1 VGLADG
7 EDQRLPGRAVVNI
20 RNEQAGDYV
29 AIRRLLTE
37 AFGGESEAKLVD
49 SLRADG
55 DLAIALVADIE
66 GEIAG
71 YVAMSVLK
79 SPPRSLALAPVAV
92 APARQRQGVGSA
104 LIEETLRRAR
114 AAEGGMVF
122 VVGDPEYYAR
132 FGFRADAARSFDSPY
147 AGEHFMAIALTE
159 TPASAAPVFY
169 SRRFAEL

>member
-7 EDQRLPGRAVVNI
+7 ENRRLPRGPIVNI
-20 RNEQAGDYV
+20 RDEQAGDHA

-37 AFGGESEAKLVD
+37 TFGGESEAKLVD

-71 YVAMSVLK
+71 YAAMSALR

-114 AAEGGMVF
+114 AAEGCMVF

-132 FGFRADAARSFDSPY
+132 FGFSADAARSFDSTY

-159 TPASAAPVFY
+159 RPAPAEPVLY

>member
-1 VGLADG
+1 M
-7 EDQRLPGRAVVNI
+7 NI
-20 RNEQAGDYV
+20 RDERPEDHA

-37 AFGGESEAKLVD
+37 AFGGEGEAKLVD

-55 DLAIALVADIE
+55 DLAIALVAEIE

-71 YVAMSVLK
+71 YIAMSPLN

-92 APARQRQGVGSA
+92 APAWQRQGVGRA

-114 AAEGGMVF
+114 TVEGCMVF
-122 VVGDPEYYAR
+122 VLGDPEYYAR
-132 FGFRADAARSFDSPY
+132 FGFSTEAARRFDSPY

-159 TPASAAPVFY
+159 TPAPAAPVLY

>member
-1 VGLADG
+1 M
-7 EDQRLPGRAVVNI
+7 NI
-20 RNEQAGDYV
+20 RDERLEDHA

-37 AFGGESEAKLVD
+37 AFGGEGEAKLVG

-55 DLAIALVADIE
+55 DLAIALVAEIE

-71 YVAMSVLK
+71 YIAMSPLK

-92 APARQRQGVGSA
+92 APAWQRQGVGRA

-114 AAEGGMVF
+114 TVEGCMVF
-122 VVGDPEYYAR
+122 VLGDPEYYAR
-132 FGFRADAARSFDSPY
+132 FGFSTEAARRFDSPY

-159 TPASAAPVFY
+159 TPAPAAPVLY

>member
-1 VGLADG
+1 M
-7 EDQRLPGRAVVNI
+7 NI
-20 RNEQAGDYV
+20 RDEQAGDYA

-37 AFGGESEAKLVD
+37 AFGGEGEAKLVD

-55 DLAIALVADIE
+55 DLAIALVADID

-71 YVAMSVLK
+71 YAALSVLK

-104 LIEETLRRAR
+104 LIEQTLRRAR
-114 AAEGGMVF
+114 AVEGRMVF
-122 VVGDPEYYAR
+122 VLGAPNYYAR
-132 FGFRADAARSFDSPY
+132 FGFSADAAASFDSPY

-159 TPASAAPVFY
+159 TPAPAAPVLY